1 MGDRKMTASDRML
14 FSVRKRGN
22 EYILE
27 NICGTLIRKPPF
39 MNLKD
44 AFPVKATQDIIQK
57 CRVPMPGHQDS
68 DSFLADLGYHVPYLV
83 SFIHHDQCTS
93 FFSAVP
99 IAKSASFFDDTS
111 SKPLEQTT
119 CFYEL
124 CDSSYDGMFAWQVF
138 KSNDF
143 FLVYANPAFCSQA
156 NLSAANLNQTYK
168 ELFSHKESLIGHS
181 QLNTCV
187 SSGEPVKF
195 NKEYAGKAFTVS
207 LYPIRENGHV
217 VRIVGTSIDITEQ
230 LTNTH
235 QLECANKHLVRS
247 DRFLRE
253 QVKYE
258 ELIARMS
265 RDFMDTGLSGFCACT
280 DNLIAGIGSLL
291 EVDWACV
298 WKNEDIYYGTSSQWC
313 APYVAIDMDMLHTTL
328 NSEFGAWIN
337 HFRSGKIAVVNDLE
351 SENPRLFSSLLTI
364 AKKKGIRSILIVPIL
379 CGGDL
384 WGVICVSHLNTKRIW
399 TTIDISR
406 LKTAAETIMSA
417 YLRLKLEN
425 QLNESNR
432 VLVEYDESL
441 QDMLAVQESLAHIS
455 RQYLSVDYNHFPQCT
470 KDMLKTLGELTDVD
484 HAFIH
489 VFGDDTFTTF
499 SWSKRGLPSIDL
511 HTNHI
516 LTVTG
521 WTDVLLGNDYFA
533 VSNVTEERNYLPS
546 FLMDKMLSLGIKS
559 FMIIP
564 ITDNETLWGVLVLSK
579 ALGSHNWSNTNIQTS
594 KLFADVFLCAYLR
607 VCREQQLINVNQT
620 QSVFV
625 HEAATHTEILRKIA
639 KSAQLFFDATSENLK
654 DIFSTVCKEIAEPLQ
669 INSVS
674 LTRYSDD
681 FTKTCV
687 VLNWA
692 SSGRV
697 SKRTGSVHNHHDN
710 TVLSI
715 PVLSREAVWGCLL
728 VNFASE
734 KPSDAYMDTLELMA
748 QYCVRT
754 YMRVY
759 PNKANCFSTS
769 PEKPLRK
776 VLSLAAQPAAI

>member
-1 MGDRKMTASDRML
+1 
-14 FSVRKRGN
+14 
-22 EYILE
+22 
-27 NICGTLIRKPPF
+27 
-39 MNLKD
+39 
-44 AFPVKATQDIIQK
+44 
-57 CRVPMPGHQDS
+57 
-68 DSFLADLGYHVPYLV
+68 
-83 SFIHHDQCTS
+83 
-93 FFSAVP
+93 
-99 IAKSASFFDDTS
+99 
-111 SKPLEQTT
+111 
-119 CFYEL
+119 
-124 CDSSYDGMFAWQVF
+124 
-138 KSNDF
+138 
-143 FLVYANPAFCSQA
+143 
-156 NLSAANLNQTYK
+156 
-168 ELFSHKESLIGHS
+168 
-181 QLNTCV
+181 
-187 SSGEPVKF
+187 
-195 NKEYAGKAFTVS
+195 
-207 LYPIRENGHV
+207 
-217 VRIVGTSIDITEQ
+217 
-230 LTNTH
+230 
-235 QLECANKHLVRS
+235 
-247 DRFLRE
+247 
-253 QVKYE
+253 
-258 ELIARMS
+258 MS

-280 DNLIAGIGSLL
+280 DKLIAGIGSLL

-313 APYVAIDMDMLHTTL
+313 AHDVAIDMDMLHTTL

-379 CGGDL
+379 RGGDL
-384 WGVICVSHLNTKRIW
+384 WGVICVSHLNTKRVW

-455 RQYLSVDYNHFPQCT
+455 RQYLNVDYNHFAPCT

-489 VFGDDTFTTF
+489 VFGEDTFTTF

-533 VSNVTEERNYLPS
+533 VSNVTEERHYLPP

-564 ITDNETLWGVLVLSK
+564 IQDNETLWGVLMLSK

-654 DIFSTVCKEIAEPLQ
+654 DIFSSVCKEIAEPLQ
-669 INSVS
+669 ILSVS

-715 PVLSREAVWGCLL
+715 PVLSRDAVWGCLL